1 MLNEIIEK
9 KPSKHLFNTLK
20 IEGLLALYTLLIM
33 NFFTFLGYLH
43 LLFVLLLLLLC
54 LLVAL
59 LLLGLLVE
67 LYFRR
72 FLWLVD
78 AYIIRGDDGAYGST
92 FVNIVRLV
100 LFQIDFVKLL
110 LFYFVNSA
118 LFDAWSIV
126 YLVTLNAFAGI
137 VLLALHIRLTN
148 IDVLSIVWIWSW

>member
-1 MLNEIIEK
+1 MIERK
-9 KPSKHLFNTLK
+9 KKRPSKHLFNTLK
-20 IEGLLALYTLLIM
+20 IEALLALYTLLIM
-33 NFFTFLGYLH
+33 NFFTFLGYLP

-72 FLWLVD
+72 PLWFVD
-78 AYIIRGDDGAYGST
+78 ADIIRGDDGAHGSI

-110 LFYFVNSA
+110 LFYSVNSA

-126 YLVTLNAFAGI
+126 YPIALDTFAGF
-137 VLLALHIRLTN
+137 VLLALHICLTN
-148 IDVLSIVWIWSW
+148 KVVLSLVWIWSR